1 MLVKL
6 VIKPVEDVTF
16 QKRHRIL
23 HLCIILER
31 FFTPQPEE
39 TIRSGVTGINYQFPL
54 TIRIVSLKSPSKSG
68 QNLDTVTVEPDT
80 VYIPTVT
87 ATGF

>member
-1 MLVKL
+1 MFVKL
-6 VIKPVEDVTF
+6 VVKPVEDVSF

-31 FFTPQPEE
+31 FFTPQPEK

-54 TIRIVSLKSPSKSG
+54 TIRVISFKCPTKS
-68 QNLDTVTVEPDT
+68 
-80 VYIPTVT
+80 
-87 ATGF
+87 